1 MTVDTPEQGSAH
13 IPRYPSQLASGPS
26 AVTRDRAQAVFGQVM
41 GLVALTVGCVA
52 LGAYIGRDLTG
63 GTGIAFFV
71 GAFVCI
77 IGLHLASARGRE
89 QLATVLLFGLGL
101 LLGLAVGPV
110 INAYANADPAALWQA
125 AGATGA
131 FVATLGAIGYA
142 TRRDLSSWARTLF
155 WALIALIVF
164 GVVAIFVSIP
174 NENLI
179 YAIAGLVIF
188 GGFTIFDFNR
198 LRRAGIESA
207 VLIAVSIFLD
217 IFNVFLLMVQLFGGE
232 PR

>member
-1 MTVDTPEQGSAH
+1 MQASAEIH
-13 IPRYPSQLASGPS
+13 SYPSQPASDSSALA
-26 AVTRDRAQAVFGQVM
+26 RDRARAVFGQVM

-52 LGAYIGRDLTG
+52 LGAYIGRDLSG
-63 GTGIAFFV
+63 GAGIAFFV
-71 GAFVCI
+71 GSLLCV
-77 IGLHLASARGRE
+77 IGLNLAADRGRE
-89 QLATVLLFGLGL
+89 QLATTLLFGLGL

-131 FVATLGAIGYA
+131 FVAILGAVGYA

-155 WALIALIVF
+155 WALIALIGF
-164 GVVAIFVSIP
+164 AIVAIFVSIP
-174 NENLI
+174 HANLI

-198 LRRAGIESA
+198 LRRAGVESA
-207 VLIAVSIFLD
+207 VPIAASIFLD
-217 IFNVFLLMVQLFGGE
+217 IFNVFLFMVELFGGE
-232 PR
+232 RD